1 MVEVHVCLRVL
12 NTKKKEKYEGGRSTM
27 KHATSHA
34 QLLLCTGGE
43 EFRDEILLVGEGKKY
58 GRVTEMLKLKIVY
71 LMRTQCEFCK
81 ISNL

>member
-12 NTKKKEKYEGGRSTM
+12 NNTKKKEKYEERRNTM

-43 EFRDEILLVGEGKKY
+43 EFRDEILLVGRG
-58 GRVTEMLKLKIVY
+58 VTEML
-71 LMRTQCEFCK
+71 
-81 ISNL
+81 